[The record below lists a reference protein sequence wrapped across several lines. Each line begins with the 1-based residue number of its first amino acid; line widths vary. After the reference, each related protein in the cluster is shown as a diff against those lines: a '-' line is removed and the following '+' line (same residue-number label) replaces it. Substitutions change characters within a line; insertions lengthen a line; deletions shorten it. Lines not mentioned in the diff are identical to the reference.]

1 MVIPGCASEKKTQGG
16 SLDSLVPLGWL
27 VSQQLGSTTASKVTP
42 VQMLTRQCHGAVQ
55 GMFASSIWQR
65 SQTVWER
72 SQLGAN
78 LPYSR
83 QEYRLARYRL
93 KCHSPSLKGLGLCKS
108 WVLSAKWF
116 YKENNYFLGCQAELS
131 TVTAD
136 DKSCTI
142 AL

>member
-1 MVIPGCASEKKTQGG
+1 M
-16 SLDSLVPLGWL
+16 
-27 VSQQLGSTTASKVTP
+27 ASKVTP
-42 VQMLTRQCHGAVQ
+42 VQMLTRQCYGAVQ
-55 GMFASSIWQR
+55 GMFASSIWQC
-65 SQTVWER
+65 SQTAWER
-72 SQLGAN
+72 SQLGAS

-83 QEYRLARYRL
+83 QESTARYRL

-108 WVLSAKWF
+108 WVLSAKLF